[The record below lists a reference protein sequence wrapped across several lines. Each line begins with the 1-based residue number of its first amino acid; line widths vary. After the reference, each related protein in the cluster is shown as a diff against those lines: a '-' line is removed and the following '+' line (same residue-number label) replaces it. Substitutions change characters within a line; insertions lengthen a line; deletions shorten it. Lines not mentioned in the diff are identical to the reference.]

1 MSAQS
6 IRDISISRLSVLCW
20 IIRAIHLIVFLV
32 GTSVVPVAIGL
43 LIWQLAKGLPI
54 SPLQITCAALGSW
67 LLIYCFRRVST
78 LRRTAPWQ
86 LIALAIVPAAALAYA
101 FYLFSQMPEAESDL
115 QGNVAAFAFL
125 AIAGV
130 LLPIQSALQWWL
142 QQTRLDALGTT
153 IGSII
158 APSGT
163 AMRARSISLIK
174 GCVFAAFGVSFLAF
188 QTIGE
193 LAATILERESRSY
206 LLFFIGLALLLR
218 SRRYFQADADSLL
231 SVDRRAPIL
240 FLRSFA
246 DDAKGGWRLI
256 LSFFLGFSRLL
267 DYSLELRLAGYF
279 MHFGPFVAVG
289 TPNEKVPQLG
299 AARKSFGEGEWQD
312 AVVGWAKSAQLI
324 SIFVGST
331 KWVNWE
337 ISQVISLNLT
347 DRLILLMPES
357 RFWLPW
363 RHSSAMKQ
371 RLAMLAQAMAST
383 PWSAAISQVG
393 RARSVRAV
401 VLERDGRISVIRS
414 VLRSRD
420 SYHLAAVIAHHMIL
434 KKR

>member
-86 LIALAIVPAAALAYA
+86 LIALAIVPAAALVFA

-115 QGNVAAFAFL
+115 QGNVAAFTFL

-158 APSGT
+158 APLGT

-434 KKR
+434 KRR